1 MINSINVFSFRRRRN
16 LFNIITRFLFHLNN
30 KSSIQTLIFF
40 LFFFFS
46 SYLKA
51 QESFSVSIVPITINN
66 APALHSFAYGTLNG
80 KWLFIGGRTNGL
92 HDFEPPFAFPTQY
105 ANDSIFVVDV
115 NASQSWGVPA
125 TALPDTILQSI
136 SSTNMEFYQNDS
148 TLYLIGGYG
157 YDNSVSDYRTF
168 ARLTAINLN
177 GLINA
182 VITNTNINPWFRQIV
197 DSNLAI
203 TGGNIDKIDST
214 YYLTFGQRFDGRYNR
229 SDTLG
234 FFYQQ
239 YSRQIRKFTIYD
251 DGVNLAINNYQT
263 IDDTANFR
271 RRDYNLVHQIFPN
284 RQEGFTAFGGVFQYN
299 ALLPYLTPIDISP
312 SGYNVINSFNQNL
325 EQYSTACMPVYDSL
339 YNAMHTV
346 FFGGI
351 SLYYIDTTTNT
362 MMMDTLVPFVNTIS
376 KVTRDSN
383 GILTE
388 YQLPITMPGLMG
400 TNAEFIINPAIP
412 SYHNKI
418 INLDT
423 LTGNTL
429 VGYIVGGLTSTLP
442 NISDQ
447 SPPPSYP
454 SNIIY
459 KVYIDK
465 TITSPEKPISNSIL
479 NFIVYPNPA
488 SEFIRIEFSLKQE
501 GRAEVSIFDN
511 KGSLVGNVFDESTTS
526 GNHQL
531 KWKPKNLASGNY
543 FCRIKM
549 GKESKTQ
556 KFVFEK
562 KQ

>member
-1 MINSINVFSFRRRRN
+1 MN
-16 LFNIITRFLFHLNN
+16 LFNI
-30 KSSIQTLIFF
+30 KSSLHCGKKSLLLTSI
-40 LFFFFS
+40 LFFS
-46 SYLKA
+46 LNLKA
-51 QESFSVSIVPITINN
+51 QESFSVSIVPMTING

-92 HDFEPPFAFPTQY
+92 HDFEPPFAFPNQY
-105 ANDSIFVVDV
+105 ANDSIFVVDI
-115 NASQSWGVPA
+115 NASLSWGVPA
-125 TALPDTILQSI
+125 SSLPDTILQSI
-136 SSTNMEFYQNDS
+136 SSTNMEFYQDS
-148 TLYLIGGYG
+148 TTLYLFGGYG

-168 ARLTAINLN
+168 ARLTAIDLN

-182 VITNTNINPWFRQIV
+182 VIANNNINSYFRQIV

-229 SDTLG
+229 IDTLG
-234 FFYQQ
+234 FFYQH
-239 YSRQIRKFTIYD
+239 YSRQIRKFTIHD
-251 DGVNLAINNYQT
+251 DGINLSINNYQT
-263 IDDTANFR
+263 IDDTVNFR

-284 RQEGFTAFGGVFQYN
+284 RQEGITAFGGVFQYN

-312 SGYNVINSFNQNL
+312 STYNVINSFNQNL
-325 EQYSTACMPVYDSL
+325 EQYSTACMPVYDSI
-339 YNAMHTV
+339 YNAMHTI

-351 SLYYIDTTTNT
+351 SLYYFDSTTNIMT
-362 MMMDTLVPFVNTIS
+362 MDTLVPFVNTIS
-376 KVTRDSN
+376 KITRDSN

-400 TNAEFIINPAIP
+400 TNAQFIINPAIS
-412 SYHNKI
+412 SYRNKI

-465 TITSPEKPISNSIL
+465 TITSQDIPISNSIL
-479 NFIVYPNPA
+479 NFIVYPNPT
-488 SEFIRIEFSLKQE
+488 SEFIKIQFSTTKQ

-511 KGSLVGNVFDESTTS
+511 KGSLVENIYNEYITS
-526 GNHQL
+526 GSHELN
-531 KWKPKNLASGNY
+531 WKPKHIPPGEY
-543 FCRIKM
+543 FCRIKI
-549 GKESKTQ
+549 GYESKTMR
-556 KFVFEK
+556 FVFEK
-562 KQ
+562 

>member
-1 MINSINVFSFRRRRN
+1 MN
-16 LFNIITRFLFHLNN
+16 LFNI
-30 KSSIQTLIFF
+30 KSSLHCGKKSLLLTSI
-40 LFFFFS
+40 LFFS
-46 SYLKA
+46 LNLKA
-51 QESFSVSIVPITINN
+51 QESFSVSIVPMTING

-92 HDFEPPFAFPTQY
+92 HDFEPPFAFPNQY

-115 NASQSWGVPA
+115 NASLSWGVPA
-125 TALPDTILQSI
+125 SSLPDTILQSI
-136 SSTNMEFYQNDS
+136 SSTNMEFYQDS
-148 TLYLIGGYG
+148 TTLYLFGGYG

-168 ARLTAINLN
+168 ARLTAIDLN

-182 VITNTNINPWFRQIV
+182 VIANNNINSYFRQIV

-229 SDTLG
+229 IDTLG
-234 FFYQQ
+234 FFYQH
-239 YSRQIRKFTIYD
+239 YSRQIRKFTIHD
-251 DGVNLAINNYQT
+251 DGINLSINNYQT
-263 IDDTANFR
+263 IDDTVNFR

-284 RQEGFTAFGGVFQYN
+284 RQEGITAFGGVFQYN

-312 SGYNVINSFNQNL
+312 STYNVINSFNQNL
-325 EQYSTACMPVYDSL
+325 EQYSTACMPVYDSI
-339 YNAMHTV
+339 YNAMHTI

-351 SLYYIDTTTNT
+351 SLYYFDSTTNIMT
-362 MMMDTLVPFVNTIS
+362 MDTLVPFVNTIS
-376 KVTRDSN
+376 KITRDSN

-400 TNAEFIINPAIP
+400 TNAQFIINPAIS
-412 SYHNKI
+412 SYRNKI

-465 TITSPEKPISNSIL
+465 TITSQDIPISNSIL
-479 NFIVYPNPA
+479 NFIVYPNPT
-488 SEFIRIEFSLKQE
+488 SEFIKIQFSTTKQ

-511 KGSLVGNVFDESTTS
+511 KGSPVENIYNEYITS
-526 GNHQL
+526 GSHELN
-531 KWKPKNLASGNY
+531 WKPKHIPPGEY
-543 FCRIKM
+543 FCRIKI
-549 GKESKTQ
+549 GYESKTMR
-556 KFVFEK
+556 FVFEK
-562 KQ
+562 